1 MKANEFITMAEGVL
15 GTAFPE
21 YVIRLFPD
29 PDDDATFFA
38 YVFCVPNGEERKAK
52 EAVRAVIRK
61 SLDGHEWDVIPSIKS
76 LGTTRLHYPQYLRS
90 HPAEPVVT
98 NARVF
103 EVVEALCA
111 DTACHLAGLDEALD
125 QEDVDPGFSYQM
137 PVDLNNHESQFRIAA

>member
-1 MKANEFITMAEGVL
+1 MNANEFVSFAQGMLAK
-15 GTAFPE
+15 AFPE
-21 YVIRLFPD
+21 YEIRLFAD
-29 PDDDATFFA
+29 PDDAATFFA